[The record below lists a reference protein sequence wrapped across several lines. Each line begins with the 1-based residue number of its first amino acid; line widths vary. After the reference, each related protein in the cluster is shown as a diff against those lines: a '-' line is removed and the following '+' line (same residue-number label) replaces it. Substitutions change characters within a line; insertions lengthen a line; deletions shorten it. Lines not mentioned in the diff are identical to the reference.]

1 MFYEYSVK
9 PVSTHGG
16 EMANVALTFYT
27 GNLQE
32 G

>member
-9 PVSTHGG
+9 PVSVRGS
-16 EMANVALTFYT
+16 EMANVSLTFYT
-27 GNLQE
+27 GSLLE